1 MSVKRSLCVLAAA
14 AMPAFVAAAAGDEFD
29 RGYALAQAKGCFEC
43 HALGTGYIGPSFSA
57 IARRY
62 RRDPEAGAKLPY
74 VIRGGSVGHWGERY
88 AMWPQQQLTDSEVKL
103 LVDWIL
109 SQ

>member
-1 MSVKRSLCVLAAA
+1 MKPSLCVLAAA
-14 AMPAFVAAAAGDEFD
+14 AVPGLVLAAASEEFD

-43 HALGTGYIGPSFSA
+43 HALSTGYIGPSFSA
-57 IARRY
+57 IAQHY
-62 RRDPEAGAKLPY
+62 RRDPERRSQLPY
-74 VIRGGSVGHWGERY
+74 IIRGGSVGHWGERY
-88 AMWPQQQLTDSEVKL
+88 AMWPQQQLTDSEIKL